1 MSHHLA
7 SRSTAQFRFWISDL
21 DYSAAYLMKASRELE
36 KVLAH
41 AESRLA
47 PTGTRLP
54 TEVLP
59 LYKKFLKV
67 EEHRLR
73 LSHQAG
79 GGGREICARRAEL
92 VDVLL
97 RYAFDAT
104 SSVVVRGNGEPE
116 MSLALIALGGY
127 GRGELNPF
135 SDVDVMLLHRQAK
148 EISPRLE
155 EMVNQILYLLWD
167 SGFKVGHSTRSIKEA
182 ITQANSDMRTKTAML
197 EARFLAGDTRLAR
210 EFREQFRAKCVVGH
224 ERDYVKMR
232 MDDQVARHKKFGDSV
247 YLQEP
252 NLKGGCGGLRDYQNL
267 LWITYFKEGSLST
280 NQLVGKDWLSE
291 SDQTRIERAY
301 DFLLRL
307 RTDLHYATGRAT
319 DILHLNLQ
327 EQIASRLGYSS
338 RNGQLCSEALMRDY
352 YGHTRNILRVTERIT
367 QQFVRGHV
375 TNKTRS
381 LFSFLPL
388 ARAHKTPLGECF
400 FIRDKQLHSARRDVF
415 RNDPEQMMRAFE
427 LAQQREVDIS
437 PELEDLLSRSLRHVT
452 RTYQYARGPRAIF
465 KAILSQK
472 GRVGR
477 SMRMMHRTDFLGR
490 YIPEF
495 GQLTCLVQH
504 EFLHRYTADEHT
516 LVCID
521 KLDALAATDDPKL
534 IHYRKLFEQLTDPL
548 VLYLALL
555 LHDSGKAVGRP
566 HSEASA
572 LFAQRVAARLQL
584 SSEQRKSLILLVDHH
599 LTMSKMAQQ
608 RNLDDPSTVMEF
620 AQTVKDQKNLDALML
635 LTLADG
641 QGTSADTWSDWK
653 ESLVWQLFH
662 ESSRYLADRKS
673 YYEQTRIARESL
685 RASVAE
691 NLSPD
696 YTEEIEAQFE
706 YMPDDYFRATRVPEI
721 VEHIKLFRS
730 FLDNVSIARE
740 FPLRPAVRWKVVPDE
755 GHTVMTFCTWERERL
770 LAKVAGSFSVVPLN
784 ILSADVFPR
793 DDNAMLGVFRVCDTK
808 ARPISSP
815 RDFELVEQTL
825 RRALEDETFD
835 FVPPIEK
842 AKRSSLRPTVG
853 IEFPTRITID
863 NKTHPTY
870 TLIEFQAPDRIGLL
884 YDVLSCLDHENI
896 LIPLF
901 RINTQ
906 AGAAIDTLYV
916 VDASGRTKIADL
928 QRIRTIQQHLKDAI
942 LLGSAKP

>member
-1 MSHHLA
+1 MKTSRHLE
-7 SRSTAQFRFWISDL
+7 Q
-21 DYSAAYLMKASRELE
+21 
-36 KVLAH
+36 VLAH
-41 AESRLA
+41 AASRLA
-47 PTGTRLP
+47 ATGTRRP

-73 LSHQAG
+73 LKHQAG

-97 RYAFDAT
+97 EYVFGAASTAT
-104 SSVVVRGNGEPE
+104 RPE
-116 MSLALIALGGY
+116 EASGGPLALIALGGY

-135 SDVDVMLLHRQAK
+135 SDIDVMLLHQQGAK
-148 EISPRLE
+148 EISPHLE
-155 EMVNQILYLLWD
+155 EMVQQVLYLLWD

-182 ITQANSDMRTKTAML
+182 VAQANQDMRTKTAML
-197 EARFLAGDTRLAR
+197 ESRFLAGDAELAR
-210 EFREQFRAKCVVGH
+210 EFRRQFRSKCVNGY
-224 ERDYVKMR
+224 EREYVELR
-232 MDDQVARHKKFGDSV
+232 IQDQVARHKKFGDSV

-252 NLKGGCGGLRDYQNL
+252 NLKSGCGGLRDYQNL
-267 LWITYFKEGSLST
+267 LWMTYFKEGSLST

-291 SDQTRIERAY
+291 SDQRRIENAY

-307 RTDLHYATGRAT
+307 RTALHYATGRAT
-319 DILHLNLQ
+319 DILHISLQ
-327 EQIASRLGYSS
+327 EQIAKRLDYSS
-338 RNGQLCSEALMRDY
+338 GNPEDFRGSEELMRDY
-352 YGHTRNILRVTERIT
+352 YEHTRNIFRVTERIT
-367 QQFVRGHV
+367 EQFVSGYV

-388 ARAHKTPLGECF
+388 MRTHKTAVGDF
-400 FIRDKQLHSARRDVF
+400 FFVRNKQLHPARRDLF
-415 RNDPEQMMRAFE
+415 RRDPEQMMRAFE
-427 LAQQREVDIS
+427 IAQERGLDLS
-437 PELEDLLSRSLRHVT
+437 PELEDLLSRSLGQVT

-465 KAILSQK
+465 KDILSQK

-477 SMRMMHRTDFLGR
+477 ILRMLHRVDFLGR

-521 KLDALAATDDPKL
+521 KLDAIVKTDDSKL
-534 IHYRKLFEQLTDPL
+534 IAYRKIFEQLDDPF

-555 LHDSGKAVGRP
+555 LHDTGKAVGRP

-584 SSEQRKSLILLVDHH
+584 SSEQRKSLIRLVDHH
-599 LTMSKMAQQ
+599 LTLSTMAQQ
-608 RNLDDPSTVMEF
+608 RNLDDPATVMEF
-620 AQTVKDQKNLDALML
+620 AQIVKDQKNLDALML

-641 QGTSADTWSDWK
+641 QGTSADAWSDWK

-662 ESSRYLADRKS
+662 DTSRYLADRKS

-685 RASVAE
+685 RASVANSLAPE
-691 NLSPD
+691 
-696 YTEEIEAQFE
+696 YAEEIESHFE
-706 YMPDDYFRATRVPEI
+706 YMPDHYFRATSVPEI
-721 VEHIKLFRS
+721 VEHVKLFRS
-730 FLDNVSIARE
+730 FLENILIARE
-740 FPLRPAVRWKVVPDE
+740 FPLAPAVEWKVVPEE
-755 GHTVMTFCTWERERL
+755 GHTVMAFCTWERERL

-784 ILSADVFPR
+784 ILSADIFPR
-793 DDNAMLGVFRVCDTK
+793 DDNAVLGVFRVCDTK
-808 ARPISSP
+808 ARPVSSP
-815 RDFELVEQTL
+815 RDLELVERTL
-825 RRALEDETFD
+825 HGALENEAFD
-835 FVPPIEK
+835 FSPPIEK
-842 AKRSSLRPTVG
+842 AKRSSLRPAVG

-870 TLIEFQAPDRIGLL
+870 TLIEFQAADRIGLL
-884 YDVLSCLDHENI
+884 YDVLSCLDRENI
-896 LIPLF
+896 LVPLF

-906 AGAAIDTLYV
+906 AGAAIDTLYA
-916 VDASGRTKIADL
+916 VDAFSHAKIADL
-928 QRIRTIQQHLKDAI
+928 QRIRAVQQHLKHAI
-942 LLGSAKP
+942 LRG

>member
-1 MSHHLA
+1 
-7 SRSTAQFRFWISDL
+7 
-21 DYSAAYLMKASRELE
+21 MKASRELE

-47 PTGTRLP
+47 PTGARRP

-73 LSHQAG
+73 LRHQAG
-79 GGGREICARRAEL
+79 GSGREICARRAEL
-92 VDVLL
+92 VNVLL
-97 RYAFDAT
+97 RYAFGAA
-104 SSVVVRGNGEPE
+104 SSVAARENGELELP
-116 MSLALIALGGY
+116 LALIALGGY

-135 SDVDVMLLHRQAK
+135 SDVDVMLLHRQSA
-148 EISPRLE
+148 EVSPRLK

-182 ITQANSDMRTKTAML
+182 IAQANSDMRTKTAML
-197 EARFLAGDTRLAR
+197 EAQFLAGDTQLAR

-224 ERDYVKMR
+224 ERDYVEMR

-247 YLQEP
+247 FLQEP
-252 NLKGGCGGLRDYQNL
+252 NLKSGCGGLRDYQNL

-291 SDQTRIERAY
+291 SDQRRIERAY

-327 EQIASRLGYSS
+327 EQIASRLGYSA
-338 RNGQLCSEALMRDY
+338 RKGQLRSESLMRDY

-375 TNKTRS
+375 TSKTRS

-388 ARAHKTPLGECF
+388 ARANKTPLGQFF
-400 FIRDKQLHSARRDVF
+400 FIENKQLHPARRDVF
-415 RNDPEQMMRAFE
+415 RNDPEQIMRAFE
-427 LAQQREVDIS
+427 LAQEHEVDIS
-437 PELEDLLSRSLRHVT
+437 PELEDFLSRSLRHVT

-465 KAILSQK
+465 KSILSQK

-477 SMRMMHRTDFLGR
+477 ILRMMHRVDFLGR

-521 KLDALAATDDPKL
+521 KLDALAKTDDPKL
-534 IHYRKLFEQLTDPL
+534 IHYRKLFERLPDPF

-584 SSEQRKSLILLVDHH
+584 TPEQRKSLILLVDHH

-608 RNLDDPSTVMEF
+608 RNLDDPTTVMEF
-620 AQTVKDQKNLDALML
+620 AQIIKEQKNLDALML

-662 ESSRYLADRKS
+662 DSSRYLADRKS
-673 YYEQTRIARESL
+673 YHEQTRIARESL

-691 NLSPD
+691 NLSPE
-696 YTEEIEAQFE
+696 YAEEIESHFE
-706 YMPDDYFRATRVPEI
+706 YMPDHYFRATSVPEI
-721 VEHIKLFRS
+721 VEHVKLFRS
-730 FLDNVSIARE
+730 FLENILSARE
-740 FPLRPAVRWKVVPDE
+740 LPLAPAVEWKVVPEE
-755 GHTVMTFCTWERERL
+755 GHTVMDFCTWERERL

-784 ILSADVFPR
+784 ILSADIFPR
-793 DDNAMLGVFRVCDTK
+793 DDNAVLGVFRVCDTK
-808 ARPISSP
+808 ARPVSSP
-815 RDFELVEQTL
+815 RDFDLVERTL
-825 RRALEDETFD
+825 QRALEDETFD
-835 FVPPIEK
+835 FGPPIEK
-842 AKRSSLRPTVG
+842 AKRSSLRPAVG

-870 TLIEFQAPDRIGLL
+870 TLIEFQAADRIGLL
-884 YDVLSCLDHENI
+884 YDVLSCLDRENI
-896 LIPLF
+896 LVPLF

-906 AGAAIDTLYV
+906 AGAAIDTLYA
-916 VDASGRTKIADL
+916 VDAFSHAKIADL
-928 QRIRTIQQHLKDAI
+928 QRIRAVQQHLKHAI
-942 LLGSAKP
+942 LRG

>member
-1 MSHHLA
+1 MSRHLD
-7 SRSTAQFRFWISDL
+7 Q
-21 DYSAAYLMKASRELE
+21 
-36 KVLAH
+36 VLAH

-47 PTGTRLP
+47 ATGTRRP

-73 LSHQAG
+73 LKHQAG

-97 RYAFDAT
+97 RYVFGGAAAT
-104 SSVVVRGNGEPE
+104 ARGNGEPKV
-116 MSLALIALGGY
+116 SLALIALGGY

-135 SDVDVMLLHRQAK
+135 SDIDVMLLHHQRAA
-148 EISPRLE
+148 EISPDLE
-155 EMVNQILYLLWD
+155 EMVNQVLYLLWD

-182 ITQANSDMRTKTAML
+182 IAEANRDMRTKTAML
-197 EARFLAGDTRLAR
+197 ESRFLAGDSELAR
-210 EFREQFRAKCVVGH
+210 EFREQFRSKCVEGH
-224 ERDYVKMR
+224 EREYVEMR
-232 MDDQVARHKKFGDSV
+232 MQDQVTRHKKFGDSV

-252 NLKGGCGGLRDYQNL
+252 NLKSGCGGLRDYQNL
-267 LWITYFKEGSLST
+267 LWMTYFKEGSLST

-291 SDQTRIERAY
+291 TDQRRIETAY

-327 EQIASRLGYSS
+327 EQIAKRLNYSP
-338 RNGQLCSEALMRDY
+338 RNGQLRSEALMRNY
-352 YGHTRNILRVTERIT
+352 YEHTRNIFRVTERIT
-367 QQFVRGHV
+367 EQFVSGYV

-388 ARAHKTPLGECF
+388 IRADKIPVGDSF
-400 FIRDKQLHSARRDVF
+400 FVRSKQLHPARRDLF
-415 RNDPEQMMRAFE
+415 RKEPEQMMRAFQ
-427 LAQQREVDIS
+427 LAQERDLDLS
-437 PELEDLLSRSLRHVT
+437 PELADLLSRSLRHVT
-452 RTYQYARGPRAIF
+452 RTYQYARGPREIF
-465 KAILSQK
+465 KSILSQK

-477 SMRMMHRTDFLGR
+477 ILRMMHRVDFLGR

-521 KLDALAATDDPKL
+521 KLDALAETNDPEL
-534 IHYRKLFEQLTDPL
+534 IAYRKIFEHLEDPL

-555 LHDSGKAVGRP
+555 LHDSGKAVGARP

-599 LTMSKMAQQ
+599 LTLSRIAQQ
-608 RNLDDPSTVMEF
+608 RNLDDPATVMEF
-620 AQTVKDQKNLDALML
+620 GRIVKQQRNLDALML

-641 QGTSADTWSDWK
+641 QGTSPEAWSDWK
-653 ESLVWQLFH
+653 ESLVWELFH
-662 ESSRYLADRKS
+662 ETSRYLADQKS
-673 YYEQTRIARESL
+673 YYDQTRIERNSL
-685 RASVAE
+685 QSAISE

-696 YTEEIEAQFE
+696 YAEEIEAHFE
-706 YMPDDYFRATRVPEI
+706 FMPDHYFRATDVPEI
-721 VEHIKLFRS
+721 IEHLKLFRS
-730 FLDNVSIARE
+730 FLENVSHSGE
-740 FPLRPAVRWKVVPDE
+740 SPLAAAIQWKIMPEQGHSVV
-755 GHTVMTFCTWERERL
+755 TFCTWERERL

-793 DDNAMLGVFRVCDTK
+793 GDNVVLSIFRVCDTK
-808 ARPISSP
+808 ARPVTHR

-825 RRALEDETFD
+825 RRALEDESFD
-835 FVPPIEK
+835 FLPLIEK
-842 AKRSSLRPTVG
+842 AKRQSRRLAPG
-853 IEFPTRITID
+853 IEFPTRIAID

-870 TLIEFQAPDRIGLL
+870 TLIEIQAPDRLGML
-884 YDVLSCLDHENI
+884 YDVLSYLDRENI
-896 LIPLF
+896 LIPLS

-906 AGAAIDTLYV
+906 AGAAIDTMYV
-916 VDASGRTKIADL
+916 VDGANHAKITDSH
-928 QRIRTIQQHLKDAI
+928 RIRMIQQHLNNSI
-942 LLGSAKP
+942 LSGGAAKSQ

>member
-1 MSHHLA
+1 
-7 SRSTAQFRFWISDL
+7 
-21 DYSAAYLMKASRELE
+21 MKASRELE

-41 AESRLA
+41 AETRLA
-47 PTGTRLP
+47 PTGARRP
-54 TEVLP
+54 TDVLP

-73 LSHQAG
+73 LRHQAG
-79 GGGREICARRAEL
+79 GSGREICTRRAEL

-97 RYAFDAT
+97 GYVFGAA
-104 SSVVVRGNGEPE
+104 SSAAARGNGGPE
-116 MSLALIALGGY
+116 VPLALIALGGY

-135 SDVDVMLLHRQAK
+135 SDIDVMLLHRQGA
-148 EISPRLE
+148 EVSPHLE

-182 ITQANSDMRTKTAML
+182 IAQANSDMRTKTAML
-197 EARFLAGDTRLAR
+197 EARFLAGDTELAR

-252 NLKGGCGGLRDYQNL
+252 NLKSGCGGLRDYQNL

-291 SDQTRIERAY
+291 SDQRRIERAY

-327 EQIASRLGYSS
+327 EQIAIRLGYSP
-338 RNGQLCSEALMRDY
+338 RKGQLRSETLMRDY
-352 YGHTRNILRVTERIT
+352 YNHTRNILRVTERIT
-367 QQFVRGHV
+367 EQFVSGHV
-375 TNKTRS
+375 TSKTRA

-388 ARAHKTPLGECF
+388 IRAHKTPIGDSF
-400 FIRDKQLHSARRDVF
+400 FIRNKQLHPARRDVF
-415 RNDPEQMMRAFE
+415 RGDPEQMMRAFE
-427 LAQQREVDIS
+427 LAQERDLDLS

-452 RTYQYARGPRAIF
+452 RTYQYARGPRVRF
-465 KAILSQK
+465 KSTLSQK

-477 SMRMMHRTDFLGR
+477 ILRMMHRVDFLGR

-521 KLDALAATDDPKL
+521 KLDALTETSDPKL
-534 IHYRKLFEQLTDPL
+534 VAYRTIFEQLTDPL

-555 LHDSGKAVGRP
+555 LHDSGKAVGARP
-566 HSEASA
+566 HAEASA
-572 LFAQRVAARLQL
+572 LFAQRVATRLQL

-599 LTMSKMAQQ
+599 LTLSRMAQQ
-608 RNLDDPSTVMEF
+608 RNLDDPATVMEF
-620 AQTVKDQKNLDALML
+620 AQIVKDQKNLDALML

-641 QGTSADTWSDWK
+641 QGTSADAWSDWK

-662 ESSRYLADRKS
+662 QTSRYLADRKS
-673 YYEQTRIARESL
+673 YYEQTRIARETL
-685 RASVAE
+685 LTSVAA
-691 NLSPD
+691 NLPQD
-696 YTEEIEAQFE
+696 YAEEIEAHFE
-706 YMPDDYFRATRVPEI
+706 YVPDHYFRSNGVPDI
-721 VEHIKLFRS
+721 VEHVKLLRS
-730 FLDNVSIARE
+730 FLENVSSAKE
-740 FPLRPAVRWKVVPDE
+740 FLLKPAVKWKVVTE
-755 GHTVMTFCTWERERL
+755 QGHTVMTFCSWERERL
-770 LAKVAGSFSVVPLN
+770 LAKVAGSFAVVPLN

-793 DDNAMLGVFRVCDTK
+793 DDNAVLGVFRVCDTK
-808 ARPISSP
+808 AQPVSNP
-815 RDFELVEQTL
+815 RDFEVVEQTL
-825 RRALEDETFD
+825 CRALEDESFD
-835 FVPPIEK
+835 FVPLIEK
-842 AKRSSLRPTVG
+842 AKRSSRGAALG
-853 IEFPTRITID
+853 IEFPTRIAID
-863 NKTHPTY
+863 NETHPTY

-884 YDVLSCLDHENI
+884 YDVLSCLDRENV
-896 LIPLF
+896 LIPLS

-906 AGAAIDTLYV
+906 AGAAIDTLYAI
-916 VDASGRTKIADL
+916 DGSTHGKITDS

-942 LLGSAKP
+942 LRGSAKP

>member
-1 MSHHLA
+1 MRT
-7 SRSTAQFRFWISDL
+7 SRH
-21 DYSAAYLMKASRELE
+21 LE

-47 PTGTRLP
+47 ATGTRRP

-73 LSHQAG
+73 LKHQAG

-92 VDVLL
+92 VDILL
-97 RYAFDAT
+97 RYVFGAAAAT
-104 SSVVVRGNGEPE
+104 VRGNGETKV
-116 MSLALIALGGY
+116 SVALIGLGGY

-135 SDVDVMLLHRQAK
+135 SDVDVMVLHHHGVA
-148 EISPRLE
+148 EISPHLQ
-155 EMVNQILYLLWD
+155 EMANQVLYLLWD

-182 ITQANSDMRTKTAML
+182 ISEANRDMRTKTAML
-197 EARFLAGDTRLAR
+197 ESRFLAGDSELAQ
-210 EFREQFRAKCVVGH
+210 EFRKQFRSKCVDGH
-224 ERDYVKMR
+224 EQEYVAMR
-232 MDDQVARHKKFGDSV
+232 MQDQVSRHKKYGDSV

-252 NLKGGCGGLRDYQNL
+252 NLKSGCGGLRDYQNL
-267 LWITYFKEGSLST
+267 LWMTYFKEGSLST

-291 SDQTRIERAY
+291 SDQRHIERAY

-307 RTDLHYATGRAT
+307 RTDLHYATGRST
-319 DILHLNLQ
+319 DTLHTNLQ
-327 EQIASRLGYSS
+327 EQIAKRLDYSP
-338 RNGQLCSEALMRDY
+338 RYGQLRSETLMRDY
-352 YGHTRNILRVTERIT
+352 YEHTRDIFRVTERIT
-367 QQFVRGHV
+367 QQFVSGYV
-375 TNKTRS
+375 TSKTRS

-388 ARAHKTPLGECF
+388 IRADKTPIGDDF
-400 FIRDKQLHSARRDVF
+400 FVRNKQLHPARRDVF
-415 RNDPEQMMRAFE
+415 RRDPEKMMRVFQ
-427 LAQQREVDIS
+427 LAQERDLDLS
-437 PELEDLLSRSLRHVT
+437 PELADLLSRSLRQVT
-452 RTYQYARGPRAIF
+452 RTYQYARGPREIF
-465 KAILSQK
+465 RSILSQK

-477 SMRMMHRTDFLGR
+477 ILRMMHRVDFLGR

-521 KLDALAATDDPKL
+521 KLDALADITDPEL
-534 IHYRKLFEQLTDPL
+534 IAYRDIFEQLEDPL

-555 LHDSGKAVGRP
+555 LHDSGKAVGARP

-599 LTMSKMAQQ
+599 LTLSRIAQQ
-608 RNLDDPSTVMEF
+608 RNLDDPATVTEF
-620 AQTVKDQKNLDALML
+620 GHIVKHQKNLNKLML

-641 QGTSADTWSDWK
+641 QGTSAEAWSDWK

-662 ESSRYLADRKS
+662 QTSRYLADQKS
-673 YYEQTRIARESL
+673 YFEQTRIERESL
-685 RASVAE
+685 QRSVAD
-691 NLSPD
+691 NLSFD
-696 YTEEIEAQFE
+696 YAGEIESHFE
-706 YMPDDYFRATRVPEI
+706 FMPDHYFRASGLADI
-721 VEHIKLFRS
+721 VEHLKLFRS
-730 FLDNVSIARE
+730 FLENVSGSGE
-740 FPLRPAVRWKVVPDE
+740 FPLSPAINWKIVPEQGHSVV
-755 GHTVMTFCTWERERL
+755 TFCTWERGRL
-770 LAKVAGSFSVVPLN
+770 LAKIAGSFAVVPLN
-784 ILSADVFPR
+784 ILSADVFSR
-793 DDNAMLGVFRVCDTK
+793 GDNLVLAVFRVCDTN
-808 ARPISSP
+808 ARPVTNP

-835 FVPPIEK
+835 FLPGIEK
-842 AKRSSLRPTVG
+842 AKRQTRRLAPG
-853 IEFPTRITID
+853 IEFPTRIAID

-870 TLIEFQAPDRIGLL
+870 TLIEIQAPDRIGLL
-884 YDVLSCLDHENI
+884 YDVLSCLDRENI
-896 LIPLF
+896 LIPLS

-916 VDASGRTKIADL
+916 VDGSAHGKITDSH
-928 QRIRTIQQHLKDAI
+928 RIRTIQQDLKSAI
-942 LLGSAKP
+942 LTGGTAKPQ

>member
-1 MSHHLA
+1 MTMSRHLE
-7 SRSTAQFRFWISDL
+7 Q
-21 DYSAAYLMKASRELE
+21 
-36 KVLAH
+36 VLAH

-47 PTGTRLP
+47 ATGTKRP

-73 LSHQAG
+73 LNHQAG

-97 RYAFDAT
+97 RYVFGGAAAT
-104 SSVVVRGNGEPE
+104 TRGNGELRVP
-116 MSLALIALGGY
+116 LALIALGGY

-135 SDVDVMLLHRQAK
+135 SDIDVMLLHHQRAAK
-148 EISPRLE
+148 ISPDLE
-155 EMVNQILYLLWD
+155 EMVNEVLYLLWD

-182 ITQANSDMRTKTAML
+182 IAQANRDMRTKTAML
-197 EARFLAGDTRLAR
+197 ESRFLAGDGELAR
-210 EFREQFRAKCVVGH
+210 EFRDQFRSKCVGGH
-224 ERDYVKMR
+224 EREYVEMR
-232 MDDQVARHKKFGDSV
+232 MRDQVARHNKFGDSV

-252 NLKGGCGGLRDYQNL
+252 NLKSGCGGLRDYQNL
-267 LWITYFKEGSLST
+267 LWMTYFKEGSLST

-291 SDQTRIERAY
+291 SDQRRIERAY

-319 DILHLNLQ
+319 DILHINLQ
-327 EQIASRLGYSS
+327 DQIARRLNYSP
-338 RNGQLCSEALMRDY
+338 RNGQLRGETLMRDY
-352 YGHTRNILRVTERIT
+352 YEHARNIFRVTERIT
-367 QQFVRGHV
+367 EQFVSGHV
-375 TNKTRS
+375 TSNTRA

-388 ARAHKTPLGECF
+388 IGADKTPIGDSF
-400 FIRDKQLHSARRDVF
+400 FVRNKQLHAGRRDVF
-415 RNDPEQMMRAFE
+415 RKEPEKMMQAFRLTQE
-427 LAQQREVDIS
+427 RDLDLS
-437 PELEDLLSRSLRHVT
+437 PELADLLSRSLRHVT
-452 RTYQYARGPRAIF
+452 RTYQYARGPREIF
-465 KAILSQK
+465 KLILSQK

-477 SMRMMHRTDFLGR
+477 ILRMMHRVDFIGR

-521 KLDALAATDDPKL
+521 QLDALAKTNDPKL
-534 IHYRKLFEQLTDPL
+534 IAYRNILEQLDDPL

-555 LHDSGKAVGRP
+555 LHDSGKAVGARP
-566 HSEASA
+566 HSEGSA

-599 LTMSKMAQQ
+599 LTLSKTAQQ
-608 RNLDDPSTVMEF
+608 RNLDDPATVMEF
-620 AQTVKDQKNLDALML
+620 GHIVKHQRNLDALML

-641 QGTSADTWSDWK
+641 QGTSPEAWSDWK

-662 ESSRYLADRKS
+662 ETSRYLSDRES
-673 YYEQTRIARESL
+673 YYEQTRIERESL
-685 RASVAE
+685 QAAVAE

-696 YTEEIEAQFE
+696 YAGEIEAHFE
-706 YMPDDYFRATRVPEI
+706 YMPDNYFRASDLPEV
-721 VEHIKLFRS
+721 VEHLKLFRY
-730 FLDNVSIARE
+730 FLENVSSGEE
-740 FPLRPAVRWKVVPDE
+740 FPLAPAIKWKIVLEHGHSVV
-755 GHTVMTFCTWERERL
+755 TFCTWERERL

-793 DDNAMLGVFRVCDTK
+793 GDNVVLTIFRVCDTN
-808 ARPISSP
+808 ARPVTNP

-825 RRALEDETFD
+825 KRALEDESFD
-835 FVPPIEK
+835 FLPLIEK
-842 AKRSSLRPTVG
+842 AKRQSRRVVPA

-863 NKTHPTY
+863 NKTHATY
-870 TLIEFQAPDRIGLL
+870 TLIEIQAPDRIGLL
-884 YDVLSCLDHENI
+884 YDVLSCLDRENI
-896 LIPLF
+896 LIPLS

-906 AGAAIDTLYV
+906 TGAAIDTLYV
-916 VDASGRTKIADL
+916 VDGSTHAKITDSN
-928 QRIRTIQQHLKDAI
+928 RVRTIQQHLKSAI
-942 LLGSAKP
+942 LSGGAAKSQ

>member
-1 MSHHLA
+1 
-7 SRSTAQFRFWISDL
+7 
-21 DYSAAYLMKASRELE
+21 MKASRELE

-47 PTGTRLP
+47 PTGTRRP

-73 LSHQAG
+73 LRHQAG

-97 RYAFDAT
+97 RYVFGAASSAT
-104 SSVVVRGNGEPE
+104 ARRNAQPE
-116 MSLALIALGGY
+116 VPLALIALGGY

-135 SDVDVMLLHRQAK
+135 SDVDVMLLHQQRA
-148 EISPRLE
+148 EVSPHLE

-182 ITQANSDMRTKTAML
+182 VAQANSDMHTKTAML
-197 EARFLAGDTRLAR
+197 EARFLAGNGELAK
-210 EFREQFRAKCVVGH
+210 EFRKQFRSKCVVGH
-224 ERDYVKMR
+224 ERDYVELR
-232 MDDQVARHKKFGDSV
+232 MKDQVARHKKFGDSV

-252 NLKGGCGGLRDYQNL
+252 NLKSGCGGLRDYQNL

-291 SDQTRIERAY
+291 SDQRRIERAY

-307 RTDLHYATGRAT
+307 RTDLHYATKRAT
-319 DILHLNLQ
+319 DILHMNLQ
-327 EQIASRLGYSS
+327 EQIATRLGYSP
-338 RNGQLCSEALMRDY
+338 RKGQLRNEALMRDY
-352 YGHTRNILRVTERIT
+352 YYHTRNILRVTERIT
-367 QQFVRGHV
+367 EQFVSGHV
-375 TNKTRS
+375 TSKTRA

-388 ARAHKTPLGECF
+388 TRHHKTPIGDSF
-400 FIRDKQLHSARRDVF
+400 FVRNKQLHPARRDVF

-427 LAQQREVDIS
+427 LAQQRHLDVS
-437 PELEDLLSRSLRHVT
+437 PEMEDLLSRSLRHVT
-452 RTYQYARGPRAIF
+452 RTYQYARGPRVIF
-465 KAILSQK
+465 TSILSRK

-477 SMRMMHRTDFLGR
+477 VLRMMHRADFLGR

-521 KLDALAATDDPKL
+521 KLDALAETDDPKL
-534 IHYRKLFEQLTDPL
+534 IHYRKLFEQLADPL

-584 SSEQRKSLILLVDHH
+584 SPEQRKSLIRLVDHH
-599 LTMSKMAQQ
+599 LTLSMMAQQ
-608 RNLDDPSTVMEF
+608 RNLDDPATVAEL
-620 AQTVKDQKNLDALML
+620 AGIVKNQKNLNALML

-641 QGTSADTWSDWK
+641 QGTNAEAWSDWK

-662 ESSRYLADRKS
+662 ETSRFLADRKS
-673 YYEQTRIARESL
+673 YYEQTKVERQSL
-685 RASVAE
+685 QGAVAE
-691 NLSPD
+691 KLPPD
-696 YTEEIEAQFE
+696 YAGEIEAHFE
-706 YMPDDYFRATRVPEI
+706 FMPDHYFRASEPPEI
-721 VEHIKLFRS
+721 VEHLKLFRS
-730 FLDNVSIARE
+730 FVENLSSRGDL
-740 FPLRPAVRWKVVPDE
+740 PLVPAIKWKAVPEQGHSVV
-755 GHTVMTFCTWERERL
+755 TFCTWERERL
-770 LAKVAGSFSVVPLN
+770 LAKIAGSFSVVPLN

-793 DDNAMLGVFRVCDTK
+793 GDSVVLGVFRVCDTK
-808 ARPISSP
+808 SRPVTSS
-815 RDFELVEQTL
+815 RDMAQVEQTL
-825 RRALEDETFD
+825 QQALENETFD
-835 FVPPIEK
+835 FLPLIER
-842 AKRSSLRPTVG
+842 AKRQSRPPAPR
-853 IEFPTRITID
+853 IEFPTRIVLD
-863 NKTHPTY
+863 NKAHPNY
-870 TLIEFQAPDRIGLL
+870 TLIEIQAPDRIGLL
-884 YDVLSCLDHENI
+884 YDVLTCLDRENVV
-896 LIPLF
+896 IPLS

-916 VDASGRTKIADL
+916 MDGSSHANITDSN
-928 QRIRTIQQHLKDAI
+928 RIRTIQQHLKEAI
-942 LLGSAKP
+942 LDGA